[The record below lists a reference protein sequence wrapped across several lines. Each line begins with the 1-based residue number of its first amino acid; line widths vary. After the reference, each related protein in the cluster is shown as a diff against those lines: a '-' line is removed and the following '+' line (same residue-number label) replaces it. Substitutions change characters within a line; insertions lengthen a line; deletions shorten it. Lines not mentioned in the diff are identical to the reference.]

1 MRPHRSPAAV
11 RGHVRNP
18 VGQAVFRDSMTG
30 TTQSTTGRRRRG
42 RHQIAFAAL
51 CAALVTVAAV
61 SMAGA
66 TTAKLLGRTKHTPPP
81 ACPNKSNPND
91 CRVVGRVTGFPLMAD
106 GDKRPLNVHKNGHIV
121 AWAIDVSKPTK
132 DESNSLG
139 TLFQNDRFGKKPT
152 ARIAIIKK
160 KTGRDYKLV
169 RQGPTVNLK
178 SALGQKE
185 IFTLDQPLKV
195 RKGQIVAISY
205 PTWAPNF
212 AFAGL
217 NTGANQWRSSR
228 VRGNCSPKNNSGRAI
243 KRWVHTSKAQ
253 QKAGSTRTYGCDYTG
268 ARLLYW
274 AYFVAG

>member
-1 MRPHRSPAAV
+1 
-11 RGHVRNP
+11 
-18 VGQAVFRDSMTG
+18 MTE
-30 TTQSTTGRRRRG
+30 TTHSTHGRRG
-42 RHQIAFAAL
+42 RILLAFAAL

-61 SMAGA
+61 SIAGA
-66 TTAKLLGRTKHTPPP
+66 TTAKVLGRTKNTPPP
-81 ACPNKSNPND
+81 ACPNKSNTSQ

-106 GDKRPLNVHKNGHIV
+106 GVKRPLNVHKNGHIV
-121 AWAIDVSKPTK
+121 AWSIDLSRPTK
-132 DESNSLG
+132 DESDSLG
-139 TLFQNDRFGKKPT
+139 TLFRNDRFGKKPT
-152 ARIAIIKK
+152 ARISIIKK
-160 KTGRDYKLV
+160 KQTGRDYKLV
-169 RQGPTVNLK
+169 RQSPTINLK
-178 SALGQKE
+178 GALGQKE

-217 NTGANQWRSSR
+217 NTNANQWRSSR
-228 VRGNCSPKNNSGRAI
+228 TRGSCSPRNNSSRAI

-274 AYFVAG
+274 AYFVPG